1 MYFGSEDLTF
11 SEEEGLYVL
20 KALEILL
27 RFWRSGFRDLSPEE
41 LGSED
46 RDLIDLD
53 LDGSPLFIHYSRWAR
68 YVYVIYTRPLSESPR
83 LDRPGLNIC
92 PLRMVFKMGL

>member
-1 MYFGSEDLTF
+1 MYCGSEDLTF

-53 LDGSPLFIHYSRWAR
+53 LDGSTYTTVDGQDMSMLFI
-68 YVYVIYTRPLSESPR
+68 L
-83 LDRPGLNIC
+83 GLC
-92 PLRMVFKMGL
+92 QKVLG